1 MTQNIVIL
9 GTAVLW
15 KKKNY
20 YADKFHLWMWWRWW
34 LWWSIRKKRVEAS
47 LERGAVSLAG
57 HRRGRFGQTTE
68 NNGVA
73 EGKMKTEA
81 EKRSSWTLN
90 ESLFANYETKDAR
103 DSGVIQQTA
112 LGDRLGTIERK
123 IYKAKPSVHF
133 YSKFNLINQWGNVQR
148 EEREFWNWA
157 LFASYEK

>member
-1 MTQNIVIL
+1 MMI
-9 GTAVLW
+9 
-15 KKKNY
+15 
-20 YADKFHLWMWWRWW
+20 WWLWW
-34 LWWSIRKKRVEAS
+34 LWWSKRKKRVEAS

-123 IYKAKPSVHF
+123 IYKAKPSGHF
-133 YSKFNLINQWGNVQR
+133 YSKFNLTNQRG
-148 EEREFWNWA
+148 EREFWNGA
-157 LFASYEK
+157 LFLQKVRTNWQETVAFKEWADYTSEYCFALIYY